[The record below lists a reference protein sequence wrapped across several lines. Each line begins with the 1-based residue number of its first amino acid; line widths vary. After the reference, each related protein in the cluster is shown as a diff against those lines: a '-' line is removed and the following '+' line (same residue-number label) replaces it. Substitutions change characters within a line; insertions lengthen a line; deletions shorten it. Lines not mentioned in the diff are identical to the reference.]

1 MSNIV
6 LQNHPDTFR
15 GPCGVCGKPT
25 ALVAG
30 LQLCQAEKGRPICG
44 ICGRRAA
51 PALAA
56 LVGLANAAERVGRIN
71 RHTVVPPLTALMDS
85 GSIGRIA
92 GFICVQA
99 IPSRLSGSLQK
110 RQRRKGQSNCASKSA
125 LH

>member
-71 RHTVVPPLTALMDS
+71 RHTVVPPLTALMELARAAETYRS
-85 GSIGRIA
+85 TCRPLPVSE
-92 GFICVQA
+92 
-99 IPSRLSGSLQK
+99 SLP
-110 RQRRKGQSNCASKSA
+110 A
-125 LH
+125 